1 MSTTAQRTSFADD
14 RTARRTF
21 HIPGEGAIW
30 AFIFCDLL
38 TFTVIFS
45 SYLFDMGREHSL
57 FAHSQQKL
65 NLAFGAI
72 NTMLLLTGSLFVVL
86 GVTATKA
93 GIFARARNMFTLALA
108 CAVGFAI
115 DKVIEYTDKARHGIT
130 PFTNDFYNYYYMLT
144 GFHAFH
150 LLIGIAFILRM
161 RYLVSRDRPDAA
173 QVRFIETGASFWH
186 LVDLLWIALFPLLY
200 IIH

>member
-1 MSTTAQRTSFADD
+1 MTTTAHRAIATEEPTVG
-14 RTARRTF
+14 RKF
-21 HIPGEGAIW
+21 HIPGEGAVW

-38 TFTVIFS
+38 TFTVIFG

-57 FAHSQQKL
+57 FAASQQEL
-65 NLAFGAI
+65 NLVFGAI

-93 GIFARARNMFTLALA
+93 GMFTRAQTMFTIALV
-108 CAVGFAI
+108 CAVGFGV

-150 LLIGIAFILRM
+150 LVIGIAFLLRM
-161 RYLVSRDRPDAA
+161 RNLVSHGRAA
-173 QVRFIETGASFWH
+173 STQLRFIETGASFWH